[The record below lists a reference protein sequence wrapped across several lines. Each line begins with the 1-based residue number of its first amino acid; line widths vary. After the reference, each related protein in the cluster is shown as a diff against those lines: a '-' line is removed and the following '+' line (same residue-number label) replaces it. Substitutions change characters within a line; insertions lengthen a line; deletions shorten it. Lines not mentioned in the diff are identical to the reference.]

1 MSDKWERL
9 KINSD
14 YFEDKDLVLKIFEK
28 IKNSPD
34 YSKESSN
41 EVGKKRLKMWEMHY
55 IGNESQRRIGEKF
68 NISSSQSR
76 KYINYFTHRIL
87 KPRIRDYYI
96 QQEESEVNTNDLALQ
111 ISELFQL
118 NPNTEYSAK
127 FSDNSTMTI
136 NSINFIQSSNC
147 WYVNY
152 TNSNEKIIYSEKLEK
167 VKYIYKD
174 HKTKNIVID
183 LRNKKIIQA
192 LI

>member
-14 YFEDKDLVLKIFEK
+14 YFEDKDLILRIFKE
-28 IKNSPD
+28 IKDSPD

-41 EVGKKRLKMWEMHY
+41 EVGKKRLKMWEMYY
-55 IGNESQRRIGEKF
+55 IENESQKRIGEKF

-152 TNSNEKIIYSEKLEK
+152 TNSNEKIVYSEKLEK
-167 VKYIYKD
+167 IKYIYKD
-174 HKTKNIVID
+174 HKTKNIIID

>member
-14 YFEDKDLVLKIFEK
+14 YFENKDLILKIFEE

-41 EVGKKRLKMWEMHY
+41 EVGKKRLKMWEMYY
-55 IGNESQRRIGEKF
+55 IGNESQKRIGEKF

-76 KYINYFTHRIL
+76 TYINYFTHRIL

-174 HKTKNIVID
+174 HKTKNVVID
-183 LRNKKIIQA
+183 LRNKKIVQA

>member
-14 YFEDKDLVLKIFEK
+14 YFEDKDLVLKIFEE

-55 IGNESQRRIGEKF
+55 IGNESQKRIGEKF

-96 QQEESEVNTNDLALQ
+96 QQEELKVNTNDLAIQ
-111 ISELFQL
+111 ISQLFQL

-136 NSINFIQSSNC
+136 NSIHFIQSSNC
-147 WYVNY
+147 WYINY
-152 TNSNEKIIYSEKLEK
+152 ANSNEKIVYSEKLEK

>member
-1 MSDKWERL
+1 
-9 KINSD
+9 
-14 YFEDKDLVLKIFEK
+14 
-28 IKNSPD
+28 
-34 YSKESSN
+34 
-41 EVGKKRLKMWEMHY
+41 MWEMYY
-55 IGNESQRRIGEKF
+55 IGNKSQRRIGEKF

-127 FSDNSTMTI
+127 FNDNSTMTI

-152 TNSNEKIIYSEKLEK
+152 TNSNEKIIYSEKFEK
-167 VKYIYKD
+167 IKYIYKD
-174 HKTKNIVID
+174 HKTKNIIID

>member
-14 YFEDKDLVLKIFEK
+14 YFEDKDLVLKIFEE

-147 WYVNY
+147 WYINY
-152 TNSNEKIIYSEKLEK
+152 TNSNEKIVYSEKLKK

-174 HKTKNIVID
+174 HKTKNVVID

>member
-14 YFEDKDLVLKIFEK
+14 YFEDKDLILKIFEE

-41 EVGKKRLKMWEMHY
+41 EVGKKRLKMWEMYY
-55 IGNESQRRIGEKF
+55 IRNESQKRIGEKF
-68 NISSSQSR
+68 NINSSQSR
-76 KYINYFTHRIL
+76 RYINYFTHRIL

-96 QQEESEVNTNDLALQ
+96 QQEESEVNTNGLALQ

-118 NPNTEYSAK
+118 NPKTEYSAR
-127 FSDNSTMTI
+127 FSDNSTMAI
-136 NSINFIQSSNC
+136 NSISFIQSSNC

-152 TNSNEKIIYSEKLEK
+152 TNDNEKIIYSEKLESI
-167 VKYIYKD
+167 KYIYKNN
-174 HKTKNIVID
+174 KTKNIVID
-183 LRNKKIIQA
+183 LRNKKIVQK
-192 LI
+192 LL

>member
-14 YFEDKDLVLKIFEK
+14 YFEDKDLVLKIFEE

-55 IGNESQRRIGEKF
+55 IGNESQKRIGEKF

-96 QQEESEVNTNDLALQ
+96 QQEESEVNTNDLAIQ
-111 ISELFQL
+111 ISQLFQL

-136 NSINFIQSSNC
+136 NSIHFIQSSNC
-147 WYVNY
+147 WYINY
-152 TNSNEKIIYSEKLEK
+152 TNSNEKIVYSEKLEK

-174 HKTKNIVID
+174 HKTKNIIID

>member
-14 YFEDKDLVLKIFEK
+14 YFEDKNLVLKIFEE

-96 QQEESEVNTNDLALQ
+96 QQKESEINTNDLALQ

-147 WYVNY
+147 WYVSY

-167 VKYIYKD
+167 IKYIYKD
-174 HKTKNIVID
+174 HKTKNIIID